1 MIIQK
6 QDESYVLLISEN
18 DADKLT
24 LQGIYDFLKAEKPD
38 ARHNFKI
45 QRGWESPYHY
55 FAEVK
60 KHNNQTVLRLLSGHL
75 DLIKNFNIPYYEK
88 TKSEFIEKDVQTE
101 LNEIIKMMP
110 FEPYDYQIKC
120 AKDNLLNTKQISLAC
135 TSCLDENTEI
145 EVEINEDNLILIEK
159 ILGRKII

>member
-75 DLIKNFNIPYYEK
+75 DLIKNFNITFERDV
-88 TKSEFIEKDVQTE
+88 SEFTE
-101 LNEIIKMMP
+101 EMVDDGLKEIIKMMP
-110 FEPYDYQIKC
+110 FKPYDYQLNLV
-120 AKDNLLNTKQISLAC
+120 KDSLLNPKQMSLAC
-135 TSCLDENTEI
+135 TSAGKTTLSRI
-145 EVEINEDNLILIEK
+145 
-159 ILGRKII
+159 GRA

>member
-60 KHNNQTVLRLLSGHL
+60 KDELAISSGSETVEG
-75 DLIKNFNIPYYEK
+75 
-88 TKSEFIEKDVQTE
+88 
-101 LNEIIKMMP
+101 KMRQ
-110 FEPYDYQIKC
+110 F
-120 AKDNLLNTKQISLAC
+120 L
-135 TSCLDENTEI
+135 
-145 EVEINEDNLILIEK
+145 
-159 ILGRKII
+159 

>member
-60 KHNNQTVLRLLSGHL
+60 KHV
-75 DLIKNFNIPYYEK
+75 
-88 TKSEFIEKDVQTE
+88 FIAE
-101 LNEIIKMMP
+101 
-110 FEPYDYQIKC
+110 
-120 AKDNLLNTKQISLAC
+120 
-135 TSCLDENTEI
+135 
-145 EVEINEDNLILIEK
+145 
-159 ILGRKII
+159 R